1 MSSEKYYGVHA
12 RIETQRGFF
21 DLRAPTFDI
30 VDIAGGLAR
39 KCRFNGQCSR
49 FYSVASHSLM
59 VSEIMQNLALGD
71 PLEGLLHDGN
81 EAYLPDVPSPYKK
94 LLPELGKLEDTIDA
108 LLRKHFNIEPKKSSG
123 CKYADC
129 VALMIEAFDLLPSRG
144 TGPLWEPLA
153 EFREP
158 AMRLRARGIVPDY
171 RGEVP
176 TMMAFLKRYEELT
189 RCETV
194 E

>member
-1 MSSEKYYGVHA
+1 MSSEELYWDPV
-12 RIETQRGFF
+12 IETQRGQF
-21 DLRAPTFDI
+21 DLRAPSFDI
-30 VDIAGGLAR
+30 IDMAGGLSR
-39 KCRFNGQCSR
+39 KCRFNGQCGR

-59 VSEIMQNLALGD
+59 VAEIMRELALGD

-94 LLPELGKLEDTIDA
+94 KLPELCALENMVDAQMRAHFKLD
-108 LLRKHFNIEPKKSSG
+108 PKKSAG
-123 CKYADC
+123 CKHADIL
-129 VALMIEAFDLLPSRG
+129 ALLIEAYELLPSRG
-144 TGPLWEPLA
+144 TGPLWQSLHSYRA
-153 EFREP
+153 L

-189 RCETV
+189 R
-194 E
+194 